1 MEQLGNELK
10 KVLKAGMG
18 AVAAGLEMGQDAIE
32 QLAKKGE
39 PLYEQAKNAVADAAG
54 KVKQTIDSLN
64 AQPQAQEIIDALRG
78 MGKEAWD
85 QVRAALNE
93 FEAQAAEAE
102 QAAKDAGYTDIYSK
116 SLITLTAFE
125 KLMGKDTFQEVL
137 GPYVTK
143 PKCKLTLVPVTDK
156 RPEVFV
162 NTVQDDF
169 NE

>member
-1 MEQLGNELK
+1 MEQFGNELK

-39 PLYEQAKNAVADAAG
+39 PLYEQAKNVVSDAAG

-85 QVRAALNE
+85 QVRAALDE
-93 FEAQAAEAE
+93 FETQAAEAE
-102 QAAKDAGYTDIYSK
+102 QAAKDAAEAAEEILRNAEEDESEAPAPETEQADE
-116 SLITLTAFE
+116 T
-125 KLMGKDTFQEVL
+125 Q
-137 GPYVTK
+137 K
-143 PKCKLTLVPVTDK
+143 P
-156 RPEVFV
+156 E
-162 NTVQDDF
+162 
-169 NE
+169 E